1 MKNKFNIYQ
10 FEFGTITQE
19 ETTIK
24 IEIENSQFNHDT
36 LKEIT
41 ELPTKKD
48 PLFLDIETVKE
59 AENSIIYHYKKSNLL
74 KNLTTIKNEAYPVK
88 LSIAQEILKQDILQQ
103 YIKEDIYISLNPA
116 TIYYHPMQTVLYTY
130 SANRFMPRDSHT
142 TIERYKALIVSILS
156 SIAYEKCLN
165 SPQDVSKEGND
176 LVKEIYR
183 QKTISDLLLL
193 IQESNDYTTYNYI
206 ESRKKT
212 ENKIKKRYFY
222 LLTGVVALSLA
233 SLSLLGVKVA
243 GQAEEL
249 SMNYEKQLTEKDHL
263 LNANDNFYR
272 GNYDEAIALYEK
284 TDYDKEKLSVDLI
297 EKGEYQKALDI
308 EPTSLEKIIQ
318 KAYENGQP
326 EIILEFNGKELS
338 EEEQAKLVD
347 EKGIINGDT
356 TSMLNTLNFLKDEQ
370 TAFRLTNKFVEIGDM
385 NNAKKA
391 AEKYP
396 ENEEIKTII
405 ENAEINNEKLEKE
418 RLEIQ
423 KQMDDKQKKLDESKD
438 DKEKETL
445 KKEISELKEKVN

>member
-1 MKNKFNIYQ
+1 MKKPFNIYQ

-24 IEIENSQFNHDT
+24 IEIENSQFSHDT

-41 ELPTKKD
+41 ELSTKKD

-103 YIKEDIYISLNPA
+103 YIKKDIYISLNPA

-206 ESRKKT
+206 ESRKNT

-297 EKGEYQKALDI
+297 EKEEYQKALDI
-308 EPTSLEKIIQ
+308 DPTSLEKIIQ
-318 KAYENGQP
+318 KAYKSEQS
-326 EIILEFNGKELS
+326 EVILELDDKELS

-370 TAFRLTNKFVEIGDM
+370 TATRLTTKFLEIGDM
-385 NNAKKA
+385 NNAKKVE
-391 AEKYP
+391 EKYP
-396 ENEEIKTII
+396 ENAEIKNSIK
-405 ENAEINNEKLEKE
+405 NAEMSNEKLEKE

-423 KQMDDKQKKLDESKD
+423 KQIDDKQNKLDESKD
-438 DKEKETL
+438 DKEKERL
-445 KKEISELKEKVN
+445 KKEMSELKEKLN